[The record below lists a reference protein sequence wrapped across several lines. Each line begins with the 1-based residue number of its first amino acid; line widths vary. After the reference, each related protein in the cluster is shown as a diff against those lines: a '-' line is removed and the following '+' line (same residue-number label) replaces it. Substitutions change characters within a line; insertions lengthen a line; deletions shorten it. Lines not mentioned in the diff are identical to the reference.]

1 LALAIDMMEAD
12 KEAVTGTSTQ
22 TGHSRVPFTASL
34 RLALFVAL
42 ILAGIA
48 LVRFT
53 PLGDVLSEDYIRS
66 LIHELRGLWW
76 APLVLIGLYM
86 TLGILGLPPGPLM
99 LGGAAFGAFYGTI
112 YNTLGLFS
120 GAALG
125 FMVAKLLG
133 RDFILHVAGKK
144 LQRFEDLSER
154 RGFWPLVQTR
164 FLPIPFMVVNFGAAL
179 AGVRPTRFLT
189 ASALGL
195 LPSTL
200 IHTYFI
206 AKLLETQGTER
217 LITLVLYGSAFVVFN
232 LLITALWVRKPS
244 R

>member
-1 LALAIDMMEAD
+1 MET
-12 KEAVTGTSTQ
+12 KTMAVTSSQ
-22 TGHSRVPFTASL
+22 SSHKKIPFAASL
-34 RLALFVAL
+34 RLALFVVM

-66 LIHELRGLWW
+66 LIHELRGIWW
-76 APLVLIGLYM
+76 APLVLIGLYI

-99 LGGAAFGAFYGTI
+99 LGGAAFGALYGTI
-112 YNTLGLFS
+112 YNTVGLFT

-125 FMVAKLLG
+125 YLVAKLLG
-133 RDFILHVAGKK
+133 RDFVMHVAGKK
-144 LQRFEDLSER
+144 LRRFKDLSER

-179 AGVRPTRFLT
+179 AGVRPMRFLT

-217 LITLVLYGSAFVVFN
+217 ILTLVLYASAFVLFN
-232 LLITALWVRKPS
+232 LLITPLWVRKSS